1 MLHVSRAPKLDLAT
15 VLASQNPQIDL
26 KLDAYEA
33 STRNFLKAVSNYTQ
47 RALTEIANRK
57 TGHFAEKK
65 KVSEKIQQIET
76 ETNACKVKEIELIAV
91 LDHEQEEKRE
101 AEASVAGF
109 RRQLAGIREK
119 CASLDTEIEQSKL
132 VAANLRRERNRDC
145 SLLESHAS
153 RSGPELADCERKLRC
168 LVEGIDKDRIL
179 IRFTHID
186 SANLDREFSIVM
198 DLSDRSYRVPTT
210 TPFLPVLPI
219 LLEELNA
226 TRDFYAFIRR
236 ARHAFGLMAT
246 GESLLVGL

>member
-1 MLHVSRAPKLDLAT
+1 MLHVSRAPKLDLAA

-57 TGHFAEKK
+57 TNHIAERKK
-65 KVSEKIQQIET
+65 LSEKIQHIET

-91 LDHEQEEKRE
+91 LEREQEEKRE

-109 RRQLAGIREK
+109 RRQLAVIREK
-119 CASLDTEIEQSKL
+119 CAALDTEIEQNRL
-132 VAANLRRERNRDC
+132 VAANLHREHDRDC
-145 SLLESHAS
+145 TLLDSHAS
-153 RSGPELADCERKLRC
+153 HSGPELTDCERKLRC
-168 LVEGIDKDRIL
+168 MVEGIDKDRIL

-186 SANLDREFSIVM
+186 PADLDREFSMVM

-210 TPFLPVLPI
+210 TPFLPMLPI
-219 LLEELNA
+219 LLEELNS
-226 TRDFYAFIRR
+226 TRDFYTFIKHV
-236 ARHAFGLMAT
+236 RHAFLTAAI
-246 GESLLVGL
+246 GESTSAQ